1 MRIAVVADVHV
12 GNHKREGGPVVAGVN
27 TRCRQVLDTLRRSL
41 EAAHDCDSVV
51 IAGDL
56 LDSAKTEPQVLA
68 ATREV
73 LRARKCPVF
82 LMLGNHEMQSA
93 QAGDNSL
100 GVLAEPDC
108 PVVETPAVVEE
119 SDGAV
124 WLVPFRPGNARE
136 WLPRDVQT
144 LANMESTRPHSG
156 NRCRV
161 LVIHLGIVDDD
172 TPPFLRES
180 HDAVPVQL
188 LRDLMRQH
196 GIDAVVA
203 GNWHAHKTWD
213 GGSIVQVGALAPTG
227 WDNPGLDGYGSL
239 IRANTLSGS
248 LRVWREEITGPRFVD
263 VGSTLTL
270 PQAPDGT
277 QLYARVRVP
286 GGDVSDARSRGD
298 QLVSAGRVAALA
310 VQVDGTEARIAA
322 RESAAAARSAETLDE
337 SLAGYV
343 ARMTLPVDVDRAA
356 VLALTRRF
364 LAGGAA

>member
-1 MRIAVVADVHV
+1 MRIAFIADVHV

-27 TRCRQVLDTLRRSL
+27 RRCTQILDVLRRALIASRDC
-41 EAAHDCDSVV
+41 AAVV

-56 LDSAKTEPQVLA
+56 LDSSKTEPQVLA

-73 LRARKCPVF
+73 LADVGEVGY
-82 LMLGNHEMQSA
+82 LLLGNHEMQSA
-93 QAGDNSL
+93 TPGDNSL
-100 GVLAEPDC
+100 RVLAESNVC
-108 PVVETPAVVEE
+108 VHE
-119 SDGAV
+119 SPRAIPMHGGTLL
-124 WLVPFRPGNARE
+124 LVPFHPGDARE
-136 WLPRDVQT
+136 WLPVAVAEVAALT
-144 LANMESTRPHSG
+144 KGP
-156 NRCRV
+156 RV
-161 LVIHLGIVDDD
+161 LAIHLGIIDQD
-172 TPPFLRES
+172 TPPFLQNA

-188 LRDLMRQH
+188 LRDLMRKH

-203 GNWHAHKTWD
+203 GNWHSHKTWD
-213 GGSIVQVGALAPTG
+213 DGAIVQIGALVPTG

-239 IRANTLSGS
+239 IVVETHGDVVSVDR
-248 LRVWREEITGPRFVD
+248 REIPGPRFVD

-270 PQAPDGT
+270 PQTPEGT